1 MTVGNDID
9 DGGDVLDNNDNE
21 DNDNDNNYN
30 DDDGK
35 MACNKQSRD
44 RG

>member
-21 DNDNDNNYN
+21 DNDNNYN
-30 DDDGK
+30 DDDGR